1 GVTASPLTKRT
12 VTTLAHA
19 LLVVALALLLGNWQ
33 RISQGSF
40 LLESLPFKAFNFG
53 EAPLPPLHRSGPV
66 CRTCDRASC
75 SFAYLQGLTNL
86 LTLVPPLSGAHSMA
100 AKWAK
105 FQMPSLSD
113 ADDLPD
119 GVVIQIVAS
128 DWSVV
133 AAPEGDWSQPLGLE
147 KVGGQ
152 EGSRVG
158 DVLTV
163 VVVKT
168 SEPNREAASRSLWNM
183 FGFSA
188 ASNKTQSVWGRKQEG
203 GSDDDEEEA
212 GEGAEGAEE
221 AEVEEME
228 VHVSLRAP
236 NGCVLSAHDDGS
248 LRADTPTDAAL
259 LDCHVFR
266 VTRNVRSGKFA
277 FF

>member
-1 GVTASPLTKRT
+1 MRNACVYLVPCALELFLSHFLSSASHCLPHWPVTLSTEHSLLPPLAPLPHSSPPFSLPFSFSLPSPFSRNSLPSPRHPRQGVTASPLTKRT

-168 SEPNREAASRSLWNM
+168 SEPNR
-183 FGFSA
+183 
-188 ASNKTQSVWGRKQEG
+188 
-203 GSDDDEEEA
+203 
-212 GEGAEGAEE
+212 
-221 AEVEEME
+221 
-228 VHVSLRAP
+228 
-236 NGCVLSAHDDGS
+236 
-248 LRADTPTDAAL
+248 
-259 LDCHVFR
+259 
-266 VTRNVRSGKFA
+266 
-277 FF
+277 

>member
-1 GVTASPLTKRT
+1 
-12 VTTLAHA
+12 
-19 LLVVALALLLGNWQ
+19 
-33 RISQGSF
+33 
-40 LLESLPFKAFNFG
+40 
-53 EAPLPPLHRSGPV
+53 
-66 CRTCDRASC
+66 
-75 SFAYLQGLTNL
+75 
-86 LTLVPPLSGAHSMA
+86 
-100 AKWAK
+100 
-105 FQMPSLSD
+105 
-113 ADDLPD
+113 
-119 GVVIQIVAS
+119 
-128 DWSVV
+128 
-133 AAPEGDWSQPLGLE
+133 
-147 KVGGQ
+147 
-152 EGSRVG
+152 
-158 DVLTV
+158 
-163 VVVKT
+163 
-168 SEPNREAASRSLWNM
+168 M

-277 FF
+277 FFSMSNERYLRALQPSLLFTSMVQGEAETFSIRRLDMLPKFLGVNLGGWLVAEAWMCPPALFDGVFTVSIMSRPGPPEWSSVLCGGARCKVKQPP